1 MLGTVRPELLDFL
14 AKVGV
19 SLIDTP
25 QKANLWIIDIENV
38 TAEDLQKL
46 QPVLKK
52 WQKKGGML
60 LALSSGSKLSD
71 AFCKWLPEDVK
82 LTDRRASA
90 LETNKNTAWGS
101 YFELPDLYFGEMDG
115 DRLYPETWH
124 DRRTDRKRKHRVQC
138 LTYGLDFVQQ
148 HCPNTGSVH
157 RWFCTKP

>member
-1 MLGTVRPELLDFL
+1 MI
-14 AKVGV
+14 
-19 SLIDTP
+19 SLRKLVYPDRYS

-90 LETNKNTAWGS
+90 LETNKNTAWEATLNS
-101 YFELPDLYFGEMDG
+101 RPLF
-115 DRLYPETWH
+115 R
-124 DRRTDRKRKHRVQC
+124 
-138 LTYGLDFVQQ
+138 
-148 HCPNTGSVH
+148 
-157 RWFCTKP
+157 